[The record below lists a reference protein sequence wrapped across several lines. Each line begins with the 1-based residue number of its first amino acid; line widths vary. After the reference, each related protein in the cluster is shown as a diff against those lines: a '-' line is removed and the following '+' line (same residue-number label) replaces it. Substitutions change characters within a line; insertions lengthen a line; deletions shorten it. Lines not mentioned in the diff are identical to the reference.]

1 MLQISFT
8 ALCVKTPYDD
18 SLGKVDG
25 FSDGEDDQ
33 DGLNVTIYPD
43 IEDSSQHASV
53 HNYLYRKPS

>member
-25 FSDGEDDQ
+25 FSS
-33 DGLNVTIYPD
+33 NVTIYPD
-43 IEDSSQHASV
+43 IEDSSQRASV